1 MLSYKFA
8 KKYFKQLYI
17 LREILEWPGE
27 LFWDLCEKHW
37 RLNNWFI
44 QDFYKFPQNGKKS
57 RWETVYNKDW
67 QTYWEW
73 GNLPYDLRYF
83 YNRTVRKFIGK
94 LCVPKSCRRILDHFT
109 WEGKLITDDFNH
121 IQIRTYG
128 PNTIYYDFT
137 CIFGFWKVL
146 ATRYDLRDEKGV
158 NLFAQSLLALGK
170 TEEELE
176 ETELQTYTREV
187 YKGFVNKKNLLSFMK
202 TIKKDFELES

>member
-1 MLSYKFA
+1 MKYKTV

-17 LREILEWPGE
+17 LRGILEWPGE

-73 GNLPYDLRYF
+73 GNLPYDIKCF
-83 YNRTVRKFIGK
+83 IKDKRKYLGK
-94 LCVPKSCRRILDHFT
+94 LLTTKKQRKLLNYFS
-109 WEGKLITDDFNH
+109 WEGKLISDYYNK
-121 IQIRTYG
+121 INIRTYG
-128 PNTIYYDFT
+128 DITIYYDFT

-146 ATRYDLRDEKGV
+146 ATRYDLKDEKGV
-158 NLFAQSLLALGK
+158 NLFAQSILALDK
-170 TEEELE
+170 TEEELNSI
-176 ETELQTYTREV
+176 ELKTNTREV
-187 YKGFVNKKNLLSFMK
+187 FKGFVNKKNLLSFIK
-202 TIKKDFELES
+202 TVKKDIDS